1 MSLVWRDDVAIPMGV
16 AIQMT
21 QMDVDIPMGFA
32 LLMTDDV
39 AAAQISRVRCCKGG
53 ILTPLPGLFALLGV
67 G

>member
-32 LLMTDDV
+32 LLD
-39 AAAQISRVRCCKGG
+39 R
-53 ILTPLPGLFALLGV
+53 
-67 G
+67 